1 MQFLNEQN
9 PIRINICF
17 SRRAPGLVS
26 AVMDYDIYMFMLTG
40 QIDLQ
45 QKVVI
50 LSISN
55 KFL

>member
-1 MQFLNEQN
+1 
-9 PIRINICF
+9 
-17 SRRAPGLVS
+17 
-26 AVMDYDIYMFMLTG
+26 MDYDIYMFMLTG

>member
-1 MQFLNEQN
+1 
-9 PIRINICF
+9 
-17 SRRAPGLVS
+17 
-26 AVMDYDIYMFMLTG
+26 MDYDIYMFMLTG

-45 QKVVI
+45 QEVVI